1 MKQSGKIV
9 TFGESKYA
17 AIFCNISAILSK
29 SKTMSNLKD
38 LYIYVLYTYGKL
50 VHFSVH
56 LNQHSFVS
64 QLYSNKF

>member
-38 LYIYVLYTYGKL
+38 LYICVLYTYGKL